1 MCNNKDFLLRLW
13 RLFQE
18 NLHLL
23 VTQTYM
29 YLILNEN
36 EKKKKKKKT
45 KYSTTIVKQE
55 KELELSDFLFEKNWQ
70 WNAILTYVLVFL
82 EKVIEVIR

>member
-1 MCNNKDFLLRLW
+1 MLNNKDFLLRLW

-36 EKKKKKKKT
+36 EKQNKT
-45 KYSTTIVKQE
+45 KQIQHH
-55 KELELSDFLFEKNWQ
+55 NC
-70 WNAILTYVLVFL
+70 LTG
-82 EKVIEVIR
+82 KRTRII

>member
-1 MCNNKDFLLRLW
+1 MLNNKDFLLRLW

-36 EKKKKKKKT
+36 EKQNKTNTAPQLSNRKK
-45 KYSTTIVKQE
+45 
-55 KELELSDFLFEKNWQ
+55 N
-70 WNAILTYVLVFL
+70 
-82 EKVIEVIR
+82 